1 MSVTV
6 KYKGNSIA
14 ELTENGTKTL
24 KTSGKYC
31 EADIIVENTKDGG
44 GATITDGIVVKA
56 RDANGKP
63 TAADFY
69 ISVLDANLLG
79 ERDGRQRYWLTE
91 LTTANFINPITDIKQ
106 FGLCLNSKL
115 TGSYTFYV
123 NGLNYQKT
131 IYECSA
137 LEGLSLPECASVAP
151 QCVQNMPSLKTLYM
165 PKCTSYANVENSYAP
180 FVRCTALETVQLG
193 SIGYSVGVLGK
204 VSSGVM
210 KSFVFNGC
218 TQSGLTITLYC
229 KGTEADTLLSNV
241 RGNATN
247 ATIIIK
253 ASESTTYNGVN
264 YSAGDTMITSEV
276 A

>member
-6 KYKGNSIA
+6 KYKGNAIA
-14 ELTENGTKTL
+14 ELTDNGTKTL

-31 EADIIVENTKDGG
+31 EADIVVENTKDGG
-44 GATITDGIVVKA
+44 GTITDGIVITA

-69 ISVLDANLLG
+69 ISVLDGNLLG
-79 ERDGRQRYWLTE
+79 ERDSRSRYWLTE

-106 FGLCLNSKL
+106 YGLNLNSKL
-115 TGSYTFYV
+115 AGSYTFHV
-123 NGLNYQKT
+123 SELNDQKT
-131 IYECSA
+131 ISSCSA
-137 LEGLSLPECASVAP
+137 LEGLSLPACTSIGS
-151 QCVQNMPSLKTLYM
+151 QIMQNMSSLKTLYM
-165 PKCTSYANVENSYAP
+165 PKCTSYNNPHNSYAP
-180 FVRCTALETVQLG
+180 FIGCTALETVQLG
-193 SIGYSVGVLGK
+193 SIGYSVGVMGQI
-204 VSSGVM
+204 SNGVM
-210 KSFVFNGC
+210 TSKCFNGC
-218 TQSGLTITLYC
+218 TQIGLTITLYC
-229 KGTEADTLLSNV
+229 KGEEADTLIANI

-253 ASESTTYNGVN
+253 ASEGTTYGGAS

>member
-6 KYKGNSIA
+6 KYKGNAIA
-14 ELTENGTKTL
+14 ELTDNGTKTL

-31 EADIIVENTKDGG
+31 EADIVVENTKDGG
-44 GATITDGIVVKA
+44 GAITDGIVVTA
-56 RDANGKP
+56 RNANGKP
-63 TAADFY
+63 TVADFY

-79 ERDGRQRYWLTE
+79 EQDDRHRYWLTE

-106 FGLCLNSKL
+106 FGLSFNSKL

-131 IYECSA
+131 IFQCSA
-137 LEGLSLPECASVAP
+137 LEGLSLPECTSIAA

-165 PKCTSYANVENSYAP
+165 PKCTSYANVENTYAP
-180 FVRCTALETVQLG
+180 FVKCTALETVQLG

-204 VSSGVM
+204 VTGGVM

-218 TQSGLTITLYC
+218 AQSGLTITLYC
-229 KGTEADTLLSNV
+229 KGAEADTLLANI

>member
-6 KYKGNSIA
+6 KYKGSAIA

-31 EADIIVENTKDGG
+31 EADIVVENTKDGG
-44 GATITDGIVVKA
+44 TQVTDGIVVKA

-79 ERDGRQRYWLTE
+79 EPDGRHRYWLTE

-106 FGLCLNSKL
+106 YGLCLNSKL

-123 NGLNYQKT
+123 NGLNQKT
-131 IYECSA
+131 IYQCSA
-137 LEGLSLPECASVAP
+137 LEGLSLPECASVAA
-151 QCVQNMPSLKTLYM
+151 QCVQNMSSLKTLYM
-165 PKCTSYANVENSYAP
+165 PKCTSYGNVENSYAP
-180 FVRCTALETVQLG
+180 FVKCTALETVQLG

-229 KGTEADTLLSNV
+229 KGAEADTLLSNV

-253 ASESTTYNGVN
+253 ASESTTYNDVN

>member
-6 KYKGNSIA
+6 KYKGSAIA

-31 EADIIVENTKDGG
+31 EADIVVENTKDGG
-44 GATITDGIVVKA
+44 AAITDGIVITE

-79 ERDGRQRYWLTE
+79 EQDSRNRYWLTE
-91 LTTANFINPITDIKQ
+91 LTTANFINPITDIKPY
-106 FGLCLNSKL
+106 GLCFNPKL
-115 TGSYTFYV
+115 AGSYTFYV
-123 NGLNYQKT
+123 TGLNYQKT
-131 IYECSA
+131 IYQCSA
-137 LEGLSLPECASVAP
+137 LEGLSLPECTSIAS
-151 QCVQNMPSLKTLYM
+151 QCVQNMSSLKTLYM
-165 PKCTSYANVENSYAP
+165 PKCTSYANTHNTYAP
-180 FVRCTALETVQLG
+180 FIGCTALETVQLG
-193 SIGYSVGVLGK
+193 SIGYSVGVMGQT
-204 VSSGVM
+204 SNGVM
-210 KSFVFNGC
+210 TSKCFNGC

-229 KGTEADTLLSNV
+229 KGAEADTLLSNV

-253 ASESTTYNGVN
+253 ASENTTYNGVN
-264 YSAGDTMITSEV
+264 YSAGDTMITSTP
-276 A
+276 

>member
-6 KYKGNSIA
+6 KYKGSAIA

-31 EADIIVENTKDGG
+31 EADIVVENTKDGG
-44 GATITDGIVVKA
+44 GAITDGIVITA
-56 RDANGKP
+56 RNADGKP

-79 ERDGRQRYWLTE
+79 ERDGRNRYWLTE

-106 FGLCLNSKL
+106 YGLCLNSKL

-131 IYECSA
+131 IYQCSA
-137 LEGLSLPECASVAP
+137 LEGLSLPECAGVAA
-151 QCVQNMPSLKTLYM
+151 QCVQNMSSLKTLYM

-180 FVRCTALETVQLG
+180 FVGCAALETAQLG

-204 VSSGVM
+204 ESGGVM

-229 KGTEADTLLSNV
+229 KGAEADTLLSNV

-253 ASESTTYNGVN
+253 ASESTTYNDVN
-264 YSAGDTMITSEV
+264 YSAGATMITSEV